1 MSRLAIALV
10 TLAIAHP
17 VFAQSPLASRATARF
32 GALRQEGDP
41 YRKLFA
47 ATPAIKPSPAEARP
61 EKTIVC
67 GLTMIEGDASID
79 PRMAKPLPKQDGVE
93 YTVRSV
99 TPSICN
105 PKR

>member
-17 VFAQSPLASRATARF
+17 VFAQSPPASRATTRF

-47 ATPAIKPSPAEARP
+47 ATPALKPSTAEARP
-61 EKTIVC
+61 AKKIVC
-67 GLTMIEGDASID
+67 GLTMIEGDPSID
-79 PRMAKPLPKQDGVE
+79 PKMAKAFPKKDGVAH
-93 YTVRSV
+93 TIRSIEPPV
-99 TPSICN
+99 CKP
-105 PKR
+105 